1 MCGFEY
7 WVQVYHPGRAFEHHL
22 TFFLSLHEKKSSE
35 DHTMRNTCQIHMYQ
49 HEKCKYMVYTFD
61 RSLQHSIWTTYE
73 QMAAIYMES
82 GTPVTNPVEGVAQSC
97 ATGHDPQYADD
108 NTDEL
113 MEEMIGWFDGEMLD
127 IVD

>member
-7 WVQVYHPGRAFEHHL
+7 WVQVYHPGHAFEHHL

-35 DHTMRNTCQIHMYQ
+35 DHTMRNTCQNHMYQ

-61 RSLQHSIWTTYE
+61 GSLQHSIWTTYE

-97 ATGHDPQYADD
+97 ATGPCTADRD
-108 NTDEL
+108 AKVNRES
-113 MEEMIGWFDGEMLD
+113 
-127 IVD
+127 VYN